1 MHETSFIGYT
11 SINCTTCLGH
21 CNLPWIQIKTD
32 HIYIG
37 VYINIKKIHFLTF
50 QSLSIMYI
58 LPYLF
63 ENLFDLVSANAQ
75 YSICLYNHLIQKINE
90 KNENDKY
97 IYTNIIRIWIISIIL
112 WNHHYSLEINV
123 RGFRELPL
131 PTNLRPYEQFAYMSW
146 IANCHNL
153 FYVYKCFVL
162 FKIISFVGCGVSYFL
177 LIV

>member
-1 MHETSFIGYT
+1 MSWTLQFTMNSDQNWSHLYWCLDKYEKNTFLNVSIFIDNEYSSF
-11 SINCTTCLGH
+11 L
-21 CNLPWIQIKTD
+21 
-32 HIYIG
+32 
-37 VYINIKKIHFLTF
+37 F
-50 QSLSIMYI
+50 Q
-58 LPYLF
+58 
-63 ENLFDLVSANAQ
+63 NLFDLVSANAQ